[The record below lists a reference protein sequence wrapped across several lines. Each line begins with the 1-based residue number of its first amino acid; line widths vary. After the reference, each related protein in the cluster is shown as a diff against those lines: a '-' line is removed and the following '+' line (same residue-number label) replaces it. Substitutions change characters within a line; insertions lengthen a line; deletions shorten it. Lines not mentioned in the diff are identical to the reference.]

1 MKIIKKNKYLN
12 KKLDISIIDYKKYFF
27 QKKIEYYG
35 YYRIKDY
42 YEELKNYLNNI
53 ILNEEE
59 LNDLLSYCLSKNE
72 YFNLSISDEQFDFI
86 FKNSYFEEN
95 MRIDIDYLNEE
106 YIPKN
111 VLIKDNTLTNRFVEV
126 LKECFSLYSNYER
139 MNKFQV
145 SKFMSKVSK
154 KEIHENNEKIID
166 LFLNYDFD
174 NDGLLSFEGLCQYYF
189 DLIKKKE
196 INVIWDNLYSLGYN
210 NLLEKEIN
218 LDYFINNLD
227 EFEDKNKNIFIN
239 LFKISNKRIYK
250 LYMVPNID
258 EIFIIF
264 LNNNHIFENLEK
276 IDISIINLEKMIS
289 LNIIFPKIEE
299 LNLYINTEN
308 FDCNGLNNIFLNV
321 KILNI
326 YIENNLNLIDLFEN
340 IKNDNIERLGI
351 FIIDDIQLK
360 IECQIILENI
370 RIVEIRINRF
380 NNILFK
386 LFEYIQFPNLNEYI
400 LNINDYISQNEILK
414 TEESDFNI
422 INKLIFKKK

>member
-1 MKIIKKNKYLN
+1 MISNIHSKYSFQELFSFISEKRKLKIIKKNKYLN

-35 YYRIKDY
+35 YYRIKDN

-72 YFNLSISDEQFDFI
+72 YFNLSLSDEQFDFI

-154 KEIHENNEKIID
+154 KDINENNEKIID
-166 LFLNYDFD
+166 LFINYDFD
-174 NDGLLSFEGLCQYYF
+174 NDGLLLFEDFFQFYF
-189 DLIKKKE
+189 DSIKKKE

-276 IDISIINLEKMIS
+276 IDISIINLEKIIS

-308 FDCNGLNNIFLNV
+308 FDCNGLNNCFSNV

-326 YIENNLNLIDLFEN
+326 YI
-340 IKNDNIERLGI
+340 
-351 FIIDDIQLK
+351 
-360 IECQIILENI
+360 
-370 RIVEIRINRF
+370 
-380 NNILFK
+380 
-386 LFEYIQFPNLNEYI
+386 
-400 LNINDYISQNEILK
+400 
-414 TEESDFNI
+414 
-422 INKLIFKKK
+422 

>member
-1 MKIIKKNKYLN
+1 MISNIYSKHSFQELFSFISEKRKLKIIKKNKYLN

-72 YFNLSISDEQFDFI
+72 YFNLSLSDEQFDFI
-86 FKNSYFEEN
+86 FKNSYFEKN
-95 MRIDIDYLNEE
+95 IRIDIDYLNEE

-111 VLIKDNTLTNRFVEV
+111 ILIKDNTLTNKFVKV
-126 LKECFSLYSNYER
+126 LKECFSLYSNNER
-139 MNKFQV
+139 MNKFQA
-145 SKFMSKVSK
+145 SRFISKVIK
-154 KEIHENNEKIID
+154 KKKKKNDKVVNH
-166 LFLNYDFD
+166 FFSNYDFD
-174 NDGLLSFEGLCQYYF
+174 NDGLLSFEDFFQFYF
-189 DLIKKKE
+189 DSIKKKE
-196 INVIWDNLYSLGYN
+196 INIIWDNLYSLGYN

-227 EFEDKNKNIFIN
+227 EFEDENKNIFIN

-258 EIFIIF
+258 ETFIIF

-308 FDCNGLNNIFLNV
+308 FDCNGLNNIFSNV

-380 NNILFK
+380 NNSLFT
-386 LFEYIQFPNLNEYI
+386 LFEYIQFPNLN
-400 LNINDYISQNEILK
+400 
-414 TEESDFNI
+414 
-422 INKLIFKKK
+422 